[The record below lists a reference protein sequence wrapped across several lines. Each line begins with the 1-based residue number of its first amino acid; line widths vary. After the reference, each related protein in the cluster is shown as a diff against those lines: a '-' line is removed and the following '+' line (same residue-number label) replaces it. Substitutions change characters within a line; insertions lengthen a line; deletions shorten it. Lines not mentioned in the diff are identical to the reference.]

1 MASSEMVLSVS
12 NLNEYVSRL
21 LENDL
26 RLRSLRVSGELSGFK
41 RHSSGHLYFSLKDEN
56 ALIRCVMFR
65 SSAMKLNFEPSDGM
79 QVVLSGS
86 VSLYV
91 KDGQYQFYATG
102 MRPSGEGELYKRFIE
117 LRDKLGR
124 EGLFDRSRP
133 IPFLPRCVGVV
144 TSETGAAF
152 HDIRT
157 VIARRFPRMRILL
170 APAQVQGAGAA
181 YSIVEGIRILNDVDE
196 VDVIIVGRGG
206 GSYEDLSCFNDEALA
221 RAIFASGK
229 PVVSAVGHEVDFT
242 IADFVSDLR
251 APTPSAAAELC
262 VPELET
268 LKNSIRERFERMF
281 ALVDSRI
288 SAAKQQLKLLSSDSV
303 LKKPSVMLEIKRERL
318 DSTAKLL
325 EQRIGE
331 AITGAYMRLETLDR
345 RLEALNPFAVLKRG
359 YAIVLNENGET
370 VCRSADATAGERLKI
385 RFDDGTLDA
394 TVDALINAGTRSP
407 N

>member
-1 MASSEMVLSVS
+1 MASVETVLSVS

-26 RLRSLRVSGELSGFK
+26 RLRSVRVSGEITGYK

-65 SSAMKLNFEPSDGM
+65 SNALKLKFEPSDGM
-79 QVVLSGS
+79 QVILSGS
-86 VSLYV
+86 VSIYV

-102 MRPSGEGELYKRFIE
+102 MRPSGEGELYKQFLE
-117 LRDKLGR
+117 LRDKLGA
-124 EGLFDRSRP
+124 EGLFERKRP

-157 VIARRFPRMRILL
+157 VIARRFPTMRILL
-170 APAQVQGAGAA
+170 APALVQGGGAA
-181 YSIVEGIRILNDVDE
+181 QTIIDGIALLNGIDE

-206 GSYEDLSCFNDEALA
+206 GSYEDLFCFNDEALA
-221 RAIFASGK
+221 RAIFASKK
-229 PVVSAVGHEVDFT
+229 PVISAVGHEIDFT

-262 VPELET
+262 VPELEG
-268 LKNSIRERFERMF
+268 LIAALDERKERMSS
-281 ALVDSRI
+281 LV
-288 SAAKQQLKLLSSDSV
+288 AARLTAARQQIGMLSSDSV
-303 LKKPSVMLEIKRERL
+303 LVKPSLMLDIKRERL

-325 EQRIGE
+325 EQRAGE
-331 AITGAYMRLETLDR
+331 RITAAYLKLDGLAQRLGSLD
-345 RLEALNPFAVLKRG
+345 PFAVLKRG
-359 YAIVLNENGET
+359 YAIVSKPEGET
-370 VCRSADATAGERLKI
+370 VYGASELARG
-385 RFDDGTLDA
+385 
-394 TVDALINAGTRSP
+394 DALKLTFNDGSAEAEVGSVVLNTSE

>member
-1 MASSEMVLSVS
+1 MALNETVLSVS
-12 NLNEYVSRL
+12 TLNEYVSRL

-26 RLRSLRVSGELSGFK
+26 RLRSIRVSGELTGFK

-65 SSAMKLNFEPSDGM
+65 SSAAKLGFEPSDGM

-102 MRPSGEGELYKRFIE
+102 MRPSGEGELYKQFIE
-117 LRDKLGR
+117 LRDKLEH
-124 EGLFDRSRP
+124 EGLFARKRK

-157 VIARRFPRMRILL
+157 VIARRFPNMRILL
-170 APAQVQGAGAA
+170 APAQVQGMGAA
-181 YSIVEGIRILNDVDE
+181 KTIIDGIGILNGVEE

-206 GSYEDLSCFNDEALA
+206 GSYEDLSCFNDESLA
-221 RAIFASGK
+221 RAIFASEK
-229 PVVSAVGHEVDFT
+229 PVVSAVGHEIDFT

-262 VPELET
+262 VPEFDT
-268 LKNSIRERFERMF
+268 LVCSISDRQKRMF
-281 ALVDSRI
+281 EMVDARLS
-288 SAAKQQLKLLSSDSV
+288 SAKQQLKLLSSDSV
-303 LKKPSVMLEIKRERL
+303 LKKPTAMLDIKREIL
-318 DSTAKLL
+318 NSTVRLL
-325 EQRIGE
+325 EQRAGE
-331 AITGAYMRLETLDR
+331 AITGAYMRLENLEQ

-359 YAIVLNENGET
+359 YAIVLRDSGKTLCRACDAYVGEKL
-370 VCRSADATAGERLKI
+370 SI
-385 RFDDGTLDA
+385 RFDDGSLEA
-394 TVDALINAGTRSP
+394 TVDALTN
-407 N
+407 NK